1 MVYILTCKA
10 FWAEKRICLPGWK
23 SFVSDCIKKAEVEAS
38 HQVAKAL
45 ALVLRMNIQGWFPLG
60 LTDLISLLSKVQSIY
75 YEWRI
80 FWSIQKGKIFL
91 SYPHL
96 QPISQMCNSLQS
108 ILQSVNDDGFSL
120 LLSFNTKEMNNI
132 SLVAQVVKNP
142 TAICRLRFDPWV
154 EKILLEKEMA
164 AYSTIFAWEIPWTEG
179 PSRLQSMGSQ
189 RIGHKWA
196 TNTFISLTTYLIQ
209 TAISF
214 HRNNFSDLLIGY
226 SFKFFLPHSTFTK
239 AIHFHL
245 LKSS

>member
-1 MVYILTCKA
+1 
-10 FWAEKRICLPGWK
+10 
-23 SFVSDCIKKAEVEAS
+23 
-38 HQVAKAL
+38 
-45 ALVLRMNIQGWFPLG
+45 MNIQGWFPLW

-189 RIGHKWA
+189 RVRHDWV
-196 TNTFISLTTYLIQ
+196 TNTLTLTIGN
-209 TAISF
+209 T
-214 HRNNFSDLLIGY
+214 NNINR
-226 SFKFFLPHSTFTK
+226 
-239 AIHFHL
+239 
-245 LKSS
+245 